1 MQWAIFVKTVM
12 SLSICPKGCHSPRQK
27 MKQSSQNRVD
37 KDIQQMRQQ
46 KPSKNILEKNL
57 FNSFIDHVI
66 KSMLFG
72 FYLMPRY
79 LDTLIDDL
87 LETIVEE

>member
-1 MQWAIFVKTVM
+1 VSTKD
-12 SLSICPKGCHSPRQK
+12 
-27 MKQSSQNRVD
+27 D

-46 KPSKNILEKNL
+46 KLAKNILEKNL
-57 FNSFIDHVI
+57 FNPFIDHVI

-79 LDTLIDDL
+79 HDKLNDDL

>member
-1 MQWAIFVKTVM
+1 
-12 SLSICPKGCHSPRQK
+12 